1 MTQPPTT
8 NAVAAVR
15 ASSAV
20 APILASSAPLSRE
33 HFAIAPG
40 LIYMNHAAVG
50 VLPVATR
57 DALHA
62 MIDDH
67 AARGVLG
74 TASRELSL
82 PAYRR
87 RIAEFVGGRG
97 EEIALLRNTG
107 DGATVI
113 AQGLDLGSGDEVIT
127 GANEFG
133 SNAYP
138 WLVLRERGVTVTLI
152 GAPQERMTPDVLR
165 RYISSRTKV
174 VAVSWV
180 TFDDGYRHDLT
191 ALAEVAHANG
201 ALFVVD
207 AIQGLGAFPLD
218 VKATNVDAIYAGGA
232 KWLMALQG
240 VSFLWLRASLLD
252 RIALRMPGWRSVEDI
267 WNFLDYT
274 QPPAPN
280 ASRYE
285 GGTPNIAG
293 ALSVATSM
301 DVIATAGPERIGRH
315 VVMLTDR
322 LADGLQSR
330 GWTIVGDR
338 SRDDMKSG
346 IVTFHREG
354 TDMIALGR
362 NLQRDNG
369 IVTTYRPTGIRVA
382 PHGHNSADDIEAIV
396 EALPQ

>member
-1 MTQPPTT
+1 MIG
-8 NAVAAVR
+8 AA
-15 ASSAV
+15 
-20 APILASSAPLSRE
+20 APLARE
-33 HFAIAPG
+33 AFALAPG

-87 RIAEFVGGRG
+87 RIAEFIGGRG

-113 AQGLDLGSGDEVIT
+113 AQGLDLGPGDEVIT

-133 SNAYP
+133 ANVYP
-138 WLVLRERGVTVTLI
+138 WLALRERGVTVTLI
-152 GAPQERMTPDVLR
+152 DAPRERLTPAVLSR
-165 RYISSRTKV
+165 RISSRTKV

-180 TFDDGYRHDLT
+180 TFDDGYRHDLDG
-191 ALAEVAHANG
+191 LAEVAHAHG
-201 ALFVVD
+201 ALLAVD

-218 VKATNVDAIYAGGA
+218 VTATGVDALYAGGA

-240 VSFLWLRASLLD
+240 VSFLWLRANLLD
-252 RIALRMPGWRSVEDI
+252 RVALRMPGWRSALDM
-267 WNFLDYT
+267 WDFLDYA
-274 QPPAPN
+274 QLPAPD

-285 GGTPNIAG
+285 GGTPNILG
-293 ALSVATSM
+293 ALSLVASM
-301 DVIATAGPERIGRH
+301 DVLGGAGIERIGEH
-315 VVMLTDR
+315 VLALTDR
-322 LADGLQSR
+322 LAAGLESA

-338 SRDDMKSG
+338 SRDGVKSG
-346 IVTFHREG
+346 IVTFRRDG
-354 TDMIALGR
+354 VDAIALGKR
-362 NLQRDNG
+362 LG
-369 IVTTYRPTGIRVA
+369 AAKIVTTYRASGVRVA
-382 PHGHNSADDIEAIV
+382 PHGHNTADDIDAV
-396 EALPQ
+396 LDALPKP

>member
-1 MTQPPTT
+1 MTQPQTT
-8 NAVAAVR
+8 SAAEPV
-15 ASSAV
+15 
-20 APILASSAPLSRE
+20 LASGAPLSRE

-40 LIYMNHAAVG
+40 LVYVNHAAVG

-87 RIAEFVGGRG
+87 RIAAFVGGRG
-97 EEIALLRNTG
+97 DEIALLRNTG

-113 AQGLDLGSGDEVIT
+113 AQGLDLGPGDEVIT

-133 SNAYP
+133 ANAYP
-138 WLVLRERGVTVTLI
+138 WLALRERGVTVTLI

-191 ALAEVAHANG
+191 ALAGISHAHG

-218 VKATNVDAIYAGGA
+218 VRATNVDAIYAGGA

-240 VSFLWLRASLLD
+240 VSFLWLRANLLD

-293 ALSVATSM
+293 ALSLATSM
-301 DVIATAGPERIGRH
+301 DVLAGAGPDRIGPH
-315 VVMLTDR
+315 VIALTDR
-322 LADGLQSR
+322 LTEGLESR
-330 GWTIVGDR
+330 RWTIVGDR
-338 SRDDMKSG
+338 SRDDVKSG
-346 IVTFHREG
+346 IVTFRREG
-354 TDMIALGR
+354 ADMIELGR
-362 NLQRDNG
+362 QLQRDNG
-369 IVTTYRPTGIRVA
+369 IVTTYRATGIRVA
-382 PHGHNSADDIEAIV
+382 PHGHNTADDIDAILD
-396 EALPQ
+396 ALPA

>member
-1 MTQPPTT
+1 LIG
-8 NAVAAVR
+8 AA
-15 ASSAV
+15 
-20 APILASSAPLSRE
+20 APLLRDA
-33 HFAIAPG
+33 FALAPG
-40 LIYMNHAAVG
+40 LIYVNHAAVG

-74 TASRELSL
+74 TAGPELSL

-113 AQGLDLGSGDEVIT
+113 AQGLDLGPGDEVIT

-138 WLVLRERGVTVTLI
+138 WLALRERGVTVTLI
-152 GAPQERMTPDVLR
+152 GAPRERMTPDVLR
-165 RYISSRTKV
+165 RYVSPRTKV

-180 TFDDGYRHDLT
+180 TFDDGYRHDLA
-191 ALAEVAHANG
+191 ALAEVAHAHG
-201 ALFVVD
+201 ALFAVD

-218 VKATNVDAIYAGGA
+218 VNATNVDAIYAGGA

-240 VSFLWLRASLLD
+240 VSFLWLRANLLD
-252 RIALRMPGWRSVEDI
+252 RVALRMPGWRSVEDI

-274 QPPAPN
+274 QPAAPN
-280 ASRYE
+280 ATRFE
-285 GGTPNIAG
+285 GGTVNILG
-293 ALSVATSM
+293 ALSLATSI
-301 DVIATAGPERIGRH
+301 DVLATAGLERIGAH
-315 VVMLTDR
+315 VLALTDR
-322 LADGLQSR
+322 LTEGLESR
-330 GWTIVGDR
+330 GYALVGNR
-338 SRDDMKSG
+338 SRDDVKSG
-346 IVTFHREG
+346 IVTFRRNG
-354 TDMIALGR
+354 TDAVALGKR
-362 NLQRDNG
+362 LSQAK

-382 PHGHNSADDIEAIV
+382 PHGHNTPEDIEAILD
-396 EALPQ
+396 ALPK